1 MNKRLA
7 MWLGLAACTNDNA
20 GVFSLFIAG
29 MMTIY
34 ETDLRSQVPNYRS
47 PVSDIFARAEKT

>member
-1 MNKRLA
+1 

-34 ETDLRSQVPNYRS
+34 ETNLRSQVPNYRS
-47 PVSDIFARAEKT
+47 PVSDIFTRAEKT